1 MKKLLVLVLTLTLL
15 MLCSCAV
22 EEKPVIDEEIFVA
35 DSDVGLV
42 KDDIEI
48 IETENGK
55 FGAKIH
61 YSEVLEPIYDSIEI
75 YDRFFLVKEGDT
87 FKTFEFT
94 GRQIGY
100 DYSRFVENEFE
111 SEIVPYLGIVS
122 EGTMKILV
130 QYENGEINGRRE
142 QKFEE
147 VPAERYYLINDE
159 GMPFFDIPLENY
171 EIMTEADEPGK
182 LFVYGTANGN
192 RYEGW
197 SKINGSERLVWME
210 ETKPETFVDE
220 FGYEHTGFYANWYG
234 GYMQHGLNINGE
246 VFLEPVYNGLTVPF
260 EDRIIL
266 WYGMFMQGNES
277 GYCKMIDLDKN
288 VLTEEC
294 NRIDFIELEDGYYV
308 GLEYSA
314 GENSEYPI
322 FDRNSIPRF
331 KGIWFIDKDG
341 KAISR
346 TIGLIQDKNGFEYE
360 GYIVVKEAITSINDV
375 ITVLDENGEEMK
387 IAIKDYAFKP

>member
-1 MKKLLVLVLTLTLL
+1 MKKLFVLILVLL
-15 MLCSCAV
+15 MFCACGV
-22 EEKPVIDEEIFVA
+22 QEEPVIDEEIFVA

-48 IETENGK
+48 IETEDGK
-55 FGAKIH
+55 FGAKIR

-100 DYSRFVENEFE
+100 DYSDFVLNEYQG
-111 SEIVPYLGIVS
+111 EIVPYLGIVS
-122 EGTMKILV
+122 DGTMKIV
-130 QYENGEINGRRE
+130 SEYENRE
-142 QKFEE
+142 PFFEE
-147 VPAERYYLINDE
+147 VPDERHYLLNKY
-159 GMPFFDIPLENY
+159 GKPFFDVPLENY
-171 EIMTEADEPGK
+171 QVMTEADEPGK
-182 LFVYGTANGN
+182 LFVYGTAKGI

-197 SKINGSERLVWME
+197 SEINGSERLIRME
-210 ETKPETFVDE
+210 ETAPENFVDE

-234 GYMQHGLNINGE
+234 GYMKHGLNINGE
-246 VFLEPVYNGLTVPF
+246 VFIEPVYAGLEVPF

-346 TIGLIQDKNGFEYE
+346 TIGLVQKENGFEYE

>member
-1 MKKLLVLVLTLTLL
+1 MKKLFVIILVLL
-15 MLCSCAV
+15 MLCSCGV
-22 EEKPVIDEEIFVA
+22 QEEPVIDEEIFVA

-48 IETENGK
+48 IETEDGK
-55 FGAKIH
+55 FGAKIR

-100 DYSRFVENEFE
+100 DYSDFVLNEYQG
-111 SEIVPYLGIVS
+111 EIVPYLGIVS
-122 EGTMKILV
+122 EGTMKIISED
-130 QYENGEINGRRE
+130 ENRE
-142 QKFEE
+142 PSFEE
-147 VPAERYYLINDE
+147 VPDERYYLISKD
-159 GMPFFDIPLENY
+159 GIPFFDVPLENY
-171 EIMTEADEPGK
+171 EPMTEADEPGK
-182 LFVYGTANGN
+182 LFICGTAKGI

-197 SKINGSERLVWME
+197 SEINGSERLIRME
-210 ETKPETFVDE
+210 ETAPENFVDE

-360 GYIVVKEAITSINDV
+360 GYNIVKEAITSINDV

>member
-1 MKKLLVLVLTLTLL
+1 MKKLLVLVLTLL

-55 FGAKIH
+55 FGAKIR

-87 FKTFEFT
+87 FKTFEFI
-94 GRQIGY
+94 GNKIGY
-100 DYSRFVENEFE
+100 DYNDFYPVKSATEDNDVWY
-111 SEIVPYLGIVS
+111 IGVVS
-122 EGTMKILV
+122 DGTMKIV
-130 QYENGEINGRRE
+130 SEYENRE
-142 QKFEE
+142 PFFEE
-147 VPAERYYLINDE
+147 IPDERHYLLNKY
-159 GMPFFDIPLENY
+159 GKPFFDVPLENY
-171 EIMTEADEPGK
+171 QIMTEADEPGK

-197 SKINGSERLVWME
+197 SQINGSERLVWME

-360 GYIVVKEAITSINDV
+360 GYNIVKEAITSVNDV

>member
-1 MKKLLVLVLTLTLL
+1 M
-15 MLCSCAV
+15 
-22 EEKPVIDEEIFVA
+22 
-35 DSDVGLV
+35 
-42 KDDIEI
+42 
-48 IETENGK
+48 
-55 FGAKIH
+55 
-61 YSEVLEPIYDSIEI
+61 
-75 YDRFFLVKEGDT
+75 
-87 FKTFEFT
+87 
-94 GRQIGY
+94 
-100 DYSRFVENEFE
+100 
-111 SEIVPYLGIVS
+111 
-122 EGTMKILV
+122 V

-210 ETKPETFVDE
+210 ETKPESFVDE

-277 GYCKMIDLDKN
+277 GYCKMIDLDKY

-346 TIGLIQDKNGFEYE
+346 TIGLVQKENGFEYE